1 MPVPVAAAASDH
13 AGTACV
19 LLGLSSAS
27 GSGDTPLV
35 PHGHSTSRSNG
46 EVPRTSQQQQQQQQW
61 RGAESHPGHPGSVHH
76 ERTIAAAIA
85 AAGGEE
91 DDLAYTGKRR
101 TQVAALPRK
110 EWSLAEDDLI
120 RHGVQR
126 LGCKWRVI
134 AAQLPGRSDD
144 AVRNRWSRLQESM
157 RPPEQQPPNPN
168 GAASLAVPSIGGGGG
183 SSSSSSAGDGAARQ
197 SGPPDKEVDRKSVP
211 EKKERASWDKKERT
225 SWTRAEDD
233 IIVQSVAELG
243 HKWFEIARRLP
254 ARQAAAC
261 QKARPRL
268 RPLRRP
274 PPRPPLWSPP
284 QPPLRPLLRPPHG
297 ARTPVPMHCTA
308 LSAPR
313 PHTTAQDGPC
323 HPQPMV
329 AAAVDPRP
337 ERRRGQALTASSRGR
352 RIQKGRVPAKHA
364 CKSTRMPPEP

>member
-1 MPVPVAAAASDH
+1 MPVAAAASHDH

-27 GSGDTPLV
+27 GSGDKPLV
-35 PHGHSTSRSNG
+35 PHGHSTSRSSSSNG
-46 EVPRTSQQQQQQQQW
+46 EVPRTSQQQQQQQW
-61 RGAESHPGHPGSVHH
+61 RRAETHPGHPGSVHH
-76 ERTIAAAIA
+76 ERTIAATIA
-85 AAGGEE
+85 AGSGEE

-110 EWSLAEDDLI
+110 EWSLTEDDLI

-168 GAASLAVPSIGGGGG
+168 GAASFAVPSIGSGGG
-183 SSSSSSAGDGAARQ
+183 SSSSDGAARYP
-197 SGPPDKEVDRKSVP
+197 GPLDKEIDRKSVP

-233 IIVQSVAELG
+233 IIVQCVAELG

-261 QKARPRL
+261 QKARPKL
-268 RPLRRP
+268 RQLRQP
-274 PPRPPLWSPP
+274 PPRPPLRPPP
-284 QPPLRPLLRPPHG
+284 QPSLRPPPQPSLQPPHR
-297 ARTPVPMHCTA
+297 ARTPVPMHCIA
-308 LSAPR
+308 R
-313 PHTTAQDGPC
+313 
-323 HPQPMV
+323 
-329 AAAVDPRP
+329 
-337 ERRRGQALTASSRGR
+337 
-352 RIQKGRVPAKHA
+352 
-364 CKSTRMPPEP
+364 